1 MAIGIVK
8 TASGAVSG
16 VEQNGIT
23 VFRGIPYAAPP
34 VGALRWRA
42 PQPAPAWA
50 GVRDCTAFGDMCIQ
64 NGGFVGMDAFLH
76 HPQSEDCLYLNIWTP
91 ANAAGEDL
99 PVHFWI
105 HGGGFQGGLGDEP
118 LYQGVS
124 LVEQGE
130 ILVTINYRLGAL
142 AFSRIPR

>member
-42 PQPAPAWA
+42 PQPAPAWS

-105 HGGGFQGGLGDEP
+105 HGGGF
-118 LYQGVS
+118 
-124 LVEQGE
+124 
-130 ILVTINYRLGAL
+130 
-142 AFSRIPR
+142 